1 MRAIMSELRMM
12 KLRTPKL
19 TVSDPFSYSTPNELV
34 TAKSIAA
41 EAAV

>member
-1 MRAIMSELRMM
+1 MSELRMM

-19 TVSDPFSYSTPNELV
+19 TVFVEPVNYSTPNELI
-34 TAKSIAA
+34 TAKSIAS